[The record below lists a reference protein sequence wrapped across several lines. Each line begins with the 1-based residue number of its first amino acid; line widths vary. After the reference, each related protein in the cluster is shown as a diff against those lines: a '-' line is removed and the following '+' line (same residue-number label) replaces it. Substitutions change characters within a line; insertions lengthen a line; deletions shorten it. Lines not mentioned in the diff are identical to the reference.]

1 MRGGVRERVR
11 GWERESETHIE
22 REGERERE
30 GKFRENAVYVR
41 KWNSNQVLT

>member
-22 REGERERE
+22 REGERER
-30 GKFRENAVYVR
+30 R
-41 KWNSNQVLT
+41 KI